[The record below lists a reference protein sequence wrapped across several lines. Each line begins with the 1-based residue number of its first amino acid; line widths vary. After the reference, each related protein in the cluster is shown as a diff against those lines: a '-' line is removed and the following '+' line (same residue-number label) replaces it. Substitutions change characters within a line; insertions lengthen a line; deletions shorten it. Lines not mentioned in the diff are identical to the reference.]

1 MKLTLNLLF
10 CHLFLPT
17 RLSIKWN
24 GSTHCISKSYRDFAA
39 IYHLIFVK
47 SYLQSQFIYLYAC
60 WPILFLLHIVLIEQ
74 HRSELIFAVKWK
86 YCFQNLQK
94 TIAKQIEF
102 LFFSDQPFFANFK
115 CSIHWTN
122 ENEDCEVKEI
132 RIATIDSRQERKVKN
147 TRFNWPINITGI
159 NRHRIKCVLFSFYPR
174 TNQWTSSN
182 SLSKE
187 HFNANIKTCKV
198 FVKCPFY
205 VKSAERWYLIML
217 NETPNDLL
225 FQSISCQSFCCYH
238 WH

>member
-174 TNQWTSSN
+174 TNHHQIHWAKSTLMPISN
-182 SLSKE
+182 R
-187 HFNANIKTCKV
+187 TCKV
-198 FVKCPFY
+198 FVKCLFY

-238 WH
+238 WQ